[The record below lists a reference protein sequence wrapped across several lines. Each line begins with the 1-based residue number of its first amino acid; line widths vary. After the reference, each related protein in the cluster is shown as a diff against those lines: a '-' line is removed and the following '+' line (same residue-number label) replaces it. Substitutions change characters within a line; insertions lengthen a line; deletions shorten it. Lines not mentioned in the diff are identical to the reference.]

1 MKGCNKLLKELGGS
15 RKRGRDEHGKGGKG
29 GKHGKG
35 GKGKGGK
42 GKK

>member
-1 MKGCNKLLKELGGS
+1 MKGCNSLRKELGGA

-42 GKK
+42 